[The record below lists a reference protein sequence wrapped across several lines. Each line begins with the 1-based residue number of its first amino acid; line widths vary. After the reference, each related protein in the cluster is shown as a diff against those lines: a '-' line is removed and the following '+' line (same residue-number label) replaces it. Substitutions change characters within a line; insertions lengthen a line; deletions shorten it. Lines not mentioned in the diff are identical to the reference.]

1 MTPEPEP
8 ENKPA
13 SPALPQREV
22 FFWVAGAVLFFFILW
37 LLKGVLLPFVA
48 ALAVAYILDP
58 FADWLEKLGLSRLAA
73 TSVIT
78 VFFSVIGVIAAIL
91 LLPLLYDQ
99 AIAFLESVPLYVDA
113 IRSWIETLKVGR
125 LAQLLGGNNG
135 ALGKAAGDAASGALN
150 WGLHM
155 LGSLW
160 SGGIAFVNLLSLLIV
175 TPIVAFYL
183 LLDWDR
189 MVERADQL
197 LPRQHARTLRG
208 LAREM
213 DGVLA
218 GFVRGQGTVCLV
230 LGIFYA
236 VSLSLAGLQFGLV
249 VGLMAGLVSFIPY
262 LGSISGFLVAGLLAL
277 FQFWP
282 DPVSIAVV
290 LGIFILGQFIEGNF
304 LSPRLLGS
312 RVRLHPVWVMFAL
325 FAFGYLLGFVG
336 MLLAVPVAA
345 AIGVLVRFATR
356 RYQESPLY
364 LGHDDR
370 PAP

>member
-1 MTPEPEP
+1 MTPEPVT
-8 ENKPA
+8 KP
-13 SPALPQREV
+13 PALPQQPGPPQREL
-22 FFWVAGAVLFFFILW
+22 FFWVAGAMAALFILW
-37 LLKGVLLPFVA
+37 LLKGILLPFVA
-48 ALAVAYILDP
+48 AVAVAYILDP
-58 FADWLEKLGLSRLAA
+58 FADRLEKLGLSRLAA

-78 VFFSVIGVIAAIL
+78 AFFSVIGLAAAVL
-91 LLPLLYDQ
+91 LLPLIYGQ
-99 AIAFLESVPLYVDA
+99 AIAFLENVPAYVDA
-113 IRSWIETLKVGR
+113 IRSWVETLKTGR
-125 LAQLLGGNNG
+125 LSQLFDSEGG
-135 ALGKAAGDAASGALN
+135 ALGKAAGDAASEALN
-150 WGLHM
+150 WGIHM

-160 SGGIAFVNLLSLLIV
+160 SGGIAFVSLLSLLIV

-189 MVERADQL
+189 MVARADQL
-197 LPRQHARTLRG
+197 LPRQHSETIRE

-213 DGVLA
+213 DEVLA
-218 GFVRGQGTVCLV
+218 GFIRGQGTVCLA

-236 VSLSLAGLQFGLV
+236 VGLSLAGLQFGLM
-249 VGLMAGLVSFIPY
+249 VGLMAGLVSFVPY

-282 DPVSIAVV
+282 DPVSIAIV

-312 RVRLHPVWVMFAL
+312 RVRLHPVWVMFAV

-336 MLLAVPVAA
+336 MLLAVPIAA

-364 LGHDDR
+364 LGG
-370 PAP
+370 PVP